1 MPLKLACAQI
11 EVLPGRP
18 DVNSR
23 KMLDWIA
30 RAKQEGVDVI
40 LFPEMAIPGY
50 MIGDRWEQPTFLD
63 DCVHYGQEI
72 LAASQG
78 ITVIFGNVAVEK
90 RRTNTDGHVRKYNAA
105 FVAQDGRF
113 L

>member
-72 LAASQG
+72 LAEVLPG
-78 ITVIFGNVAVEK
+78 VIVTV
-90 RRTNTDGHVRKYNAA
+90 
-105 FVAQDGRF
+105 
-113 L
+113 